1 MQGILSNNSVTLSGR
16 GARGRFGFS
25 LVNLGDIDDD
35 NLEDFAVGAPYT
47 DADSSPSY
55 GSVFIFC
62 GRKDLNNIE
71 TSRIEVS
78 LLVDYVMNFH
88 AYSSVLCLVFL

>member
-1 MQGILSNNSVTLSGR
+1 MQGILSNNFVALNGR
-16 GARGRFGFS
+16 GAYGRFGFS

-35 NLEDFAVGAPYT
+35 GLEDFAVGAPYT

-55 GSVFIFC
+55 GSVFIFY
-62 GRKDLNNIE
+62 GRKNLNTID

-78 LLVDYVMNFH
+78 VTT
-88 AYSSVLCLVFL
+88 YSLYMQ